1 MVSVSVVLARD
12 RLPTAEAWQRAI
24 HELGLPLRLDPDVDP
39 ASLEG
44 MWPVT
49 FKGHGTGFEYVV
61 DRDPDP
67 PVGLPDSS
75 TVLDEIRVTLIS
87 RSAVE
92 SRAAVVA
99 AAALATASE
108 GRVYDDADQRAYDRH
123 EALRWARQVVAEDD
137 PVEGPAHRTA
147 ARRSWTARI
156 RQTVIDRL
164 DRPSVTADWAEDD
177 LLAIK
182 VSTSQ
187 LELNIYVPRSELGE
201 IERVRSTDG
210 RGVRIG
216 TLLDAPAWWCIGRE
230 DDVLFIL
237 GGHDDETWDVGATLP
252 LATLE
257 AIRAEVAA
265 AEARG

>member
-1 MVSVSVVLARD
+1 VVSVSVILARD

-61 DRDPDP
+61 DGDPDP
-67 PVGLPDSS
+67 PEGLPDSS
-75 TVLDEIRVTLIS
+75 TVPDEIRVTLIS

-108 GRVYDDADQRAYDRH
+108 GRVYDDADQRAYDQH

-147 ARRSWTARI
+147 VRRSWTARI

-187 LELNIYVPRSELGE
+187 LELNISVPRSELGRL
-201 IERVRSTDG
+201 ERVPSGDCAL
-210 RGVRIG
+210 RIG
-216 TLLDAPAWWCIGRE
+216 TILGAPAWWIISRDGGL
-230 DDVLFIL
+230 LFL
-237 GGHDDETWDVGATLP
+237 VAGHDDETWEVGASLPPSTLD
-252 LATLE
+252 

-265 AEARG
+265 AVAQG